1 MKKFF
6 LIPLLTLLTCVM
18 AWAGIYNQVPDPA
31 GVLGNDPHKASIR
44 KAVMEDDPVEAT
56 NEAKIGSVEYATLQ
70 EAFDAATNGDVV
82 ELLADV
88 NTGFWL
94 AAEVDDKSLTI
105 KGNGFKIQGC
115 LILANETNSPME
127 ITFDGV
133 SINSTSWVMYAIGDI
148 DIVLNAGS
156 SNSLVSSKNYG
167 IFGYGNSGDVNISG
181 QGTLTSS
188 ISYMFYQ
195 CANVQIEAPNAT
207 FSTTSSSFGMQTTNI
222 VLEAGSYGFNPAS
235 YVDFTSYIVTKPSS
249 LYIVSAPAADVV
261 AYNQNKLATYA
272 SLSAA
277 VEDASAADVIYL
289 YKNDASAVTVAKNI
303 TIKTNGHSTN
313 LSAGADYS
321 RADMGQNVV
330 FTDNA
335 IAAFLMADG
344 TASLTV
350 SEDANIASAGAIHVN
365 GTKTLTINADVTVT
379 YKRQGD
385 LANIVVDNGAKLTVL
400 GSGTFAPQMHSE
412 TRTIDGFTA
421 EISAT
426 ASNQIGNRAIDVDG
440 ELIVGVKDDPNN
452 CPHFITSSLSRGS
465 AVMVNATGV
474 ATFNNA
480 DMKVASMSIKNYGD
494 VTINGGEYKSIATS
508 QNGINGGWYAY
519 HLNNE
524 GVMTVNDGH
533 FVGVQGAFSNT
544 TANAIV
550 TINGGSFETVT
561 GHNWATGAANAKDNF
576 YALYVAC
583 YSVVNVY
590 GGYYKVQTPSLGGN
604 KVIEIGN
611 NDAYNTYGVVNLY
624 GGHFQQKATVSA
636 RKNAKSS
643 YPESIPSTSQW
654 YGSFGSLAP
663 LPAGYE
669 YYDTGDATYPYG
681 VRAVAGKEAD
691 AIDADQQAAQ
701 EADPTYTIPW
711 QQATTWAADE
721 VPAENTI
728 VTIPVD
734 ATVTVSKAETVKEAV
749 ADQVYVAQG
758 ATLKVEEGTTL
769 TVGDGGVNIGN
780 GGKVLVESGA
790 VVKIGAAGVIT
801 TENNALVLES
811 TEDAQAV
818 LLYNPAVK
826 ENTQPKATVK
836 LTTKSKQLSKDPW
849 IYTYQRF
856 AIPVKEAMIPEN
868 DFAAK
873 VAAAT
878 DEVFAPDA
886 ARVNYEFQSYVYY
899 WDGANAKWANCKW
912 TDLKPF
918 YGYQLANNST
928 YGGVTYTFNG
938 NLFGNEDKAFA
949 FEAKGFEYFGN
960 SYTAPIYIKSFLEN
974 LKEANPAVEAT
985 VWLYNYKN
993 SQYGSVT
1000 LDQLSDPTVV
1010 AILGVSTEI
1019 KSMDAFVLRL
1029 RNANEGA
1036 APVDYSSAI
1045 WSNPNVNP
1053 SAAVSSAPARNMRT
1067 SDSKI
1072 AAIEVADGNGNSD
1085 RVILMEN
1092 EAYTNGFDNG
1102 ADATKFMSKGGI
1114 DLYASTNEG
1123 ELSCVAADDMNKTL
1137 ISFKSGDATSY
1148 TLNFK
1153 AMNTDYMLRDNVAN
1167 TVVAIEEGATYTFN
1181 QAANTT
1187 VPARFEIIAAA
1198 KVPTS
1203 IENVEAA
1210 AKASGIYS
1218 IAGQFLGNDF
1228 SVLPAGVYVVN
1239 GVKIVK

>member
-313 LSAGADYS
+313 LSAGVDYS

-365 GTKTLTINADVTVT
+365 GTKTLTINEGVTVT
-379 YKRQGD
+379 YKRQGSD
-385 LANIVVDNGAKLTVL
+385 GNIVVDKDAKLTVL

-412 TRTIDGFTA
+412 TNTVNGFTV
-421 EISAT
+421 ETSTT
-426 ASNQIGNRAIDVDG
+426 ASNQVGNRAIDVAVGG
-440 ELIVGVKDDPNN
+440 ELVVGVKDDPNN
-452 CPHFITSSLSRGS
+452 CPHFITSSIARGS
-465 AVMVNATGV
+465 AVSVDGK

-480 DMKVASMSIKNYGD
+480 NIQAACASIWNYGS
-494 VTINGGEYKSIATS
+494 VIINSGEYVSVATA
-508 QNGINGGWYAY
+508 QNGINGGWYSYNLRNDAGSN
-519 HLNNE
+519 L
-524 GVMTVNDGH
+524 VINDGH
-533 FVGVQGAFSNT
+533 FVGTQGCVAVYAGA
-544 TANAIV
+544 TAD
-550 TINGGSFETVT
+550 INGGHFETVH
-561 GHNWATGAANAKDNF
+561 GYNYKTGAANATDHH
-576 YALYVAC
+576 YALYVAREAI
-583 YSVVNVY
+583 VNVY
-590 GGYYKVQTPSLGGN
+590 NGYFKVATPSAGGG
-604 KVIEIGN
+604 KVILSGN
-611 NDAYNTYGVVNLY
+611 DDAYNTYGVINIY
-624 GGHFQQKATVSA
+624 GGYFQRKADVQA
-636 RKNAKSS
+636 KKNGESS
-643 YPESIPSTSQW
+643 YPASVPTTSQW
-654 YGSFGSLAP
+654 YSSFGSLAP

-681 VRAVAGKEAD
+681 VQPIAGKETAE
-691 AIDADQQAAQ
+691 I
-701 EADPTYTIPW
+701 ESTETTIPW
-711 QQATTWAADE
+711 QQSTTWAEGE
-721 VPAENTI
+721 VPENNTI
-728 VTIPVD
+728 VTIPVGK
-734 ATVTVSKAETVKEAV
+734 TVVVSKDETKKEAV
-749 ADQVYVAQG
+749 ADQLFINKG
-758 ATLKVEEGTTL
+758 ASLTVQDGTTL
-769 TVGDGGVNIGN
+769 NVETGVNIAE
-780 GGKVLVESGA
+780 GGKLVVDAGA
-790 VVKIGAAGVIT
+790 MVTIGEGGLVDGNEEAIEVKMVEGKTGIFMIAP
-801 TENNALVLES
+801 
-811 TEDAQAV
+811 D
-818 LLYNPAVK
+818 VK
-826 ENTQPKATVK
+826 ENTHPMAKVDLVSKAYKRGENDYVWQRFGLPAYMTGVK
-836 LTTKSKQLSKDPW
+836 RGDMIYDHDAYPTSVLKLDYENKTWAPMADKDEFIPFRCYELTTTNP
-849 IYTYQRF
+849 
-856 AIPVKEAMIPEN
+856 
-868 DFAAK
+868 AA
-873 VAAAT
+873 
-878 DEVFAPDA
+878 
-886 ARVNYEFQSYVYY
+886 
-899 WDGANAKWANCKW
+899 
-912 TDLKPF
+912 
-918 YGYQLANNST
+918 
-928 YGGVTYTFNG
+928 GGVYTFPCNLMGNG
-938 NLFGNEDKAFA
+938 DAELELVADWNYYA
-949 FEAKGFEYFGN
+949 N
-960 SYTAPIYIKSFLEN
+960 SYTAPIDIAELISSVADNNSDNVSGTVYLYRASDNWWYEIN
-974 LKEANPAVEAT
+974 LASLGEEGIPTVIDPMQAFIFQRRKLGGANPEV
-985 VWLYNYKN
+985 NYEN
-993 SQYGSVT
+993 H
-1000 LDQLSDPTVV
+1000 
-1010 AILGVSTEI
+1010 
-1019 KSMDAFVLRL
+1019 
-1029 RNANEGA
+1029 
-1036 APVDYSSAI
+1036 I
-1045 WSNPNVNP
+1045 WNPIMNP
-1053 SAAVSSAPARNMRT
+1053 KASPAPARTRATYN
-1067 SDSKI
+1067 K
-1072 AAIEVADGNGNSD
+1072 AIVEITAADGTKDIVRLIEGERFSD
-1085 RVILMEN
+1085 EFDNTWDAAKYMNAESFNLYADAQDEKMGILATDDLEGTTLSMTTKNQTSFTMTFSNVNCMNYAVRDMLTGTETVINEN
-1092 EAYTNGFDNG
+1092 E
-1102 ADATKFMSKGGI
+1102 
-1114 DLYASTNEG
+1114 
-1123 ELSCVAADDMNKTL
+1123 
-1137 ISFKSGDATSY
+1137 SY
-1148 TLNFK
+1148 MFS
-1153 AMNTDYMLRDNVAN
+1153 VP
-1167 TVVAIEEGATYTFN
+1167 
-1181 QAANTT
+1181 ANTT
-1187 VPARFEIIAAA
+1187 VEGRFEIVAAD
-1198 KVPTS
+1198 KVATS
-1203 IENVEAA
+1203 IDNIEETAA
-1210 AKASGIYS
+1210 VKGIYTVT
-1218 IAGQFLGNDF
+1218 GQFVGKDYHN
-1228 SVLPAGVYVVN
+1228 LPNGVYVVD
-1239 GVKIVK
+1239 GKKIVK